1 MDQKTYQY
9 TVVYEMD
16 EDGVYIADLPAL
28 PGCHSFGDTIE
39 EAERNIQEAITG
51 YLEVLRKLGKPI
63 PEDPEISF
71 IIKKTTQINLPA

>member
-16 EDGVYIADLPAL
+16 EDGVYIADVPAL

>member
-1 MDQKTYQY
+1 MIRLETDGTY
-9 TVVYEMD
+9 TVIV
-16 EDGVYIADLPAL
+16 PAL
-28 PGCHSFGDTIE
+28 PGCLTFGDTIE